1 MKPKKPK
8 QRDQE
13 DLFRSR
19 LDQILDRRHPLYLLA
34 NQIDWSVFD
43 KKFGSLYAEKGRP
56 AKSTR
61 LLVGLH
67 YLKHAFDE
75 SDESVVARLLENP
88 YWQYFCGFE
97 YFLHRLPLDPSS
109 MTRWRKRIGPKEMEL
124 LLSETL
130 ESAKRGGSL
139 TEQHMERV
147 NVDTTV
153 QEKAIAYPTDARLY
167 HKARVLLVRAA
178 KKRDIALRQSYLRL
192 GKRALIMS
200 SRYAHAR
207 QMRRAKR
214 EQKKLK
220 NYLGRVYRNILRNCP
235 EPDAE
240 LKELLHQAKRLL
252 AQKRHDKNKLYSLHA
267 PEVECIAKGKAHK
280 KYEFGC
286 KVSVVTTSRDNW
298 VVGIEALHSNPFDG
312 HTLKGALKQVSRL
325 VGWNPQNAYCDK
337 GYQGNPK
344 QIGDT
349 AIHLANRRKSSMKPS
364 EWRWFRRRSA
374 IEPVI
379 GHMKGDHRMDRN
391 YLKGTDGDKMNAILA
406 ACGFNLRKLLRV
418 FFWLLFKELEQFKLP
433 LIGLEFVLDTLKN
446 QFGVAGLRLKLE
458 SNAS

>member
-1 MKPKKPK
+1 MKPKKSK
-8 QRDQE
+8 QRDHE

-19 LDQILDRRHPLYLLA
+19 LDQILDRRHPLYRLA
-34 NQIDWSVFD
+34 TQIDWSVFD
-43 KKFGSLYAEKGRP
+43 KKFGTLYAEKGRP

-97 YFLHRLPLDPSS
+97 YFIHHLPLDPSS

-130 ESAKRGGSL
+130 ETAKRGGSL
-139 TEQHMERV
+139 TEQHMERI

-167 HKARVLLVRAA
+167 HKARVVLVRAA
-178 KKRDIALRQSYLRL
+178 KRRGITLRQSYLRL
-192 GKRALIMS
+192 GKHALIMS
-200 SRYAHAR
+200 GRYAHAR
-207 QMRRAKR
+207 QMRRARR

-220 NYLGRVYRNILRNCP
+220 NYLGRVYRDILRNCP
-235 EPDAE
+235 ETDAE
-240 LKELLHQAKRLL
+240 LKELLHLTERLL
-252 AQKRHDKNKLYSLHA
+252 TQQRHDKNKVYSLHA

-286 KVSVVTTSRDNW
+286 KVSVVTTSQDNW
-298 VVGIEALHSNPFDG
+298 VVGIEALHNNPFDG
-312 HTLKGALKQVSRL
+312 HTLKGALRQVLRV
-325 VGWNPQNAYCDK
+325 VGWTPKNAYCDK
-337 GYQGNPK
+337 GYKGNPK
-344 QIGDT
+344 RIGDT
-349 AIHLANRRKSSMKPS
+349 AIHLANRRKRSMKPS

-374 IEPVI
+374 IEPII
-379 GHMKGDHRMDRN
+379 GHMKENHRMDRN

-406 ACGFNLRKLLRV
+406 ACGFNLRKLLRA
-418 FFWLLFKELEQFKLP
+418 FFWLLFKDRGRLKLP
-433 LIGLEFVLDTLKN
+433 LIGLEFILAALGQQFRVSGPGLKSM
-446 QFGVAGLRLKLE
+446 AYAL
-458 SNAS
+458 

>member
-8 QRDQE
+8 KHDHE

-19 LDQILDRRHPLYLLA
+19 LEQILNRKHPLFVLA

-43 KKFGSLYAEKGRP
+43 NTFGPLYSEKGRP
-56 AKSTR
+56 GKSTR

-67 YLKHAFDE
+67 YLKHAFNE
-75 SDESVVARLLENP
+75 SDESVAARLLENP

-97 YFLHRLPLDPSS
+97 YFIHRPPIDPSS
-109 MTRWRKRIGPKEMEL
+109 LTRWRKRIGPKGLEQL
-124 LLSETL
+124 LGETL
-130 ESAKRGGSL
+130 ETAKRGEHL

-153 QEKAIAYPTDARLY
+153 QEKAMAYPTDARLY
-167 HKARVLLVRAA
+167 HKARVLLVKAA
-178 KKRDIALRQSYLRL
+178 KDRGIPLRQSYLRL

-200 SRYAHAR
+200 GRYAHAR
-207 QMRRAKR
+207 QMKRARK

-220 NYLGRVYRNILRNCP
+220 NYLGRVYRNILRHCP
-235 EPDAE
+235 QPDE
-240 LKELLHQAKRLL
+240 KLLELLHL
-252 AQKRHDKNKLYSLHA
+252 AQRILTQQRHDKAKLYSLHA

-286 KVSVVTTSRDNW
+286 KVSVVSTSKDNW
-298 VVGIEALHSNPFDG
+298 VVGIEALHNNPFDG
-312 HTLKGALKQVSRL
+312 HMLKGALKQVLRL
-325 VGWNPQNAYCDK
+325 VGWEPQNAYCDK

-344 QIGDT
+344 QLGET
-349 AIHLANRRKSSMKPS
+349 TVHLAPRRKSSMKAS
-364 EWRWFRRRSA
+364 EWRWFKRRNA

-379 GHMKGDHRMDRN
+379 GHMKEDNRMDRN

-406 ACGFNLRKLLRV
+406 ACGFNLRKLLRA
-418 FFWLLFKELEQFKLP
+418 FFWLIFKELF
-433 LIGLEFVLDTLKN
+433 GLKSLLRTLRFDSGLLD
-446 QFGVAGLRLKLE
+446 
-458 SNAS
+458 ASA

>member
-1 MKPKKPK
+1 MKPKKLK
-8 QRDQE
+8 QRDHE
-13 DLFRSR
+13 DLFKSR
-19 LDQILDRRHPLYLLA
+19 LDQILDRRHPLYRLST
-34 NQIDWSVFD
+34 QIDWAVFD
-43 KKFGSLYAEKGRP
+43 NKFGSLYAEKGRP

-97 YFLHRLPLDPSS
+97 YFVHRLPLDPSS

-130 ESAKRGGSL
+130 ETAKRGGNL

-167 HKARVLLVRAA
+167 HRARVLLVQAA
-178 KKRDIALRQSYLRL
+178 KKRGIALRQSYLRL

-200 SRYAHAR
+200 GRYAHAR

-220 NYLGRVYRNILRNCP
+220 NYLGRIYRNILRNCP

-240 LKELLHQAKRLL
+240 LKELLHLVQRLL
-252 AQKRHDKNKLYSLHA
+252 TQQRHDKNKLYSLHA
-267 PEVECIAKGKAHK
+267 PEVECIAKGKVHK
-280 KYEFGC
+280 KYEFGS

-298 VVGIEALHSNPFDG
+298 VVGIEALHNNPFDG
-312 HTLKGALKQVSRL
+312 HTLKGALRQVLRL
-325 VGWNPQNAYCDK
+325 VGWNPENAYCDK
-337 GYQGNPK
+337 GYKGNPK
-344 QIGDT
+344 RLGDT
-349 AIHLANRRKSSMKPS
+349 AIHLANRRKSSMNPS
-364 EWRWFRRRSA
+364 EWRWFQRRSA

-379 GHMKGDHRMDRN
+379 GHMKEDHRMNRN
-391 YLKGTDGDKMNAILA
+391 HLKGIDGDKMNAILA
-406 ACGFNLRKLLRV
+406 ACGFNLRKLLRA
-418 FFWLLFKELEQFKLP
+418 FFCPLFKELGRFKLR
-433 LIGLEFVLDTLKN
+433 LIGLEFVLVAQEH
-446 QFGVAGLRLKLE
+446 QFGFQGQ
-458 SNAS
+458 S